1 MAFAIID
8 DSAMSEKTWSGK
20 GYDWQPL
27 GAVMYSRATVHVS
40 KRLLLTAQIDKGPS
54 TRKSGRFCA
63 VPVADHRPGL
73 CGLYGGSSRALSAR
87 LNRATQS
94 SSINTVHLL
103 VDQFKIPRMV
113 VAFEVRIARV
123 GR

>member
-1 MAFAIID
+1 MGTIIGVNWEGYEHGGVFVCRVSCNRDMAFAIID

-20 GYDWQPL
+20 GYDWQAE

-87 LNRATQS
+87 LN
-94 SSINTVHLL
+94 
-103 VDQFKIPRMV
+103 
-113 VAFEVRIARV
+113 
-123 GR
+123 